1 MIFCTL
7 IVAIA
12 ILGIAIVGGLT
23 KEALIALLALYVV
36 YSIVMVLFFD
46 NGCDRDILNWIKEW
60 RRRR

>member
-7 IVAIA
+7 ITAVA
-12 ILGIAIVGGLT
+12 ILGIALLGSLT

-46 NGCDRDILNWIKEW
+46 NGCDRDILRWIREW